1 MNVFEVDSRLA
12 FTSGAIAAVVVVFG
26 AVACAIAAV
35 LVPLSGFTFLFT
47 LSAIALLALAIW
59 LGYQTYQL
67 TRINYTLDRNAFII
81 RWGALREIVP
91 MSDVQRVILADEIAD
106 DLRLLRLPLPGWWFG
121 VGSHPAL
128 GKIRFYATEP
138 PEQQLIVIT
147 SGCSY
152 AISPYDAE
160 AFLDALRIRLEM
172 RPTQNV
178 TYSRLLPGFANW
190 RIWRDRTALVL
201 LFLAIGLNL
210 ALFGMSATRFPAAPA
225 QIALHFD
232 AGGSADRL
240 DEKSQLFVPPV
251 LGLLTLAVSLIFGL
265 VLYGKGERLAA
276 FMLWGGSAATQLLF
290 FVATLT
296 LGFSLPS

>member
-12 FTSGAIAAVVVVFG
+12 FTSGVIAAVVVVFG
-26 AVACAIAAV
+26 AMACAIAAV
-35 LVPLSGFTFLFT
+35 LIPLSGFTFLLA

-67 TRINYTLDRNAFII
+67 TQVNYTLDRNAFII

-91 MSDVQRVILADEIAD
+91 MSDVQRVILAEEITD
-106 DLRLLRLPLPGWWFG
+106 NLRLTRLPLPGWWFG
-121 VGSHPAL
+121 VGRHPAL

-138 PEQQLIVIT
+138 PDQQLIVIT
-147 SGCSY
+147 PECSY
-152 AISPYDAE
+152 AVAPYDAE
-160 AFLDALRIRLEM
+160 AFLEAFRIRLEM

-178 TYSRLLPGFANW
+178 THTRLLPGFANW

-232 AGGSADRL
+232 AGGSADRIG
-240 DEKSQLFVPPV
+240 EKSQLFVPPI
-251 LGLLTLAVSLIFGL
+251 LGLFTLVISLLFGM
-265 VLYGKGERLAA
+265 VLYRKGEKLAA

-290 FVATLT
+290 FVAALT